1 MAAIYDKS
9 RKGEGAMECMAK
21 QYRLVQEGK
30 FDEALKYYSKKI
42 IGDIIEELKENPDA
56 KKEWKAATNLP
67 EDKFQEML
75 NYVKENPDFFVFED
89 GMWKITDK

>member
-1 MAAIYDKS
+1 
-9 RKGEGAMECMAK
+9 MECMAK

-89 GMWKITDK
+89 GMWKRTDK